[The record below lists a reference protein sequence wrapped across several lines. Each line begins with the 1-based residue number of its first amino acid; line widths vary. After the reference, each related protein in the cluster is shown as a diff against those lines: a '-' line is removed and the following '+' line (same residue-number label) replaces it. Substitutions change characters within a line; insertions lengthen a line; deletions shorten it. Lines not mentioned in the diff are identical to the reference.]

1 MKELNKPMGVNHK
14 PLNIIPGDH
23 MHTACQ
29 IILLLVMYLRTNLT
43 L

>member
-23 MHTACQ
+23 MHC
-29 IILLLVMYLRTNLT
+29 LRNNFTSCYVS
-43 L
+43 